1 MKISEYPQITKFT
14 EDNILLVDGNGGTK
28 KILYRC
34 KSSHSIVN

>member
-1 MKISEYPQITKFT
+1 MKISEYPQITKFMA
-14 EDNILLVDGNGGTK
+14 DNIFLVDDKGSTK